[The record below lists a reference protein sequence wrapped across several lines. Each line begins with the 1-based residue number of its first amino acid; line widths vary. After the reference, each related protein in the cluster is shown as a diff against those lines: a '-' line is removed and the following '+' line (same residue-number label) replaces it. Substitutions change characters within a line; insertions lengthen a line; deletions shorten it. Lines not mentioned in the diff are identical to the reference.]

1 MTTTNRDEKMKE
13 ITDRLQAG
21 LEELFNS
28 EKYAE
33 YLRVMSQFHHYSFNN
48 TLLIAMQKPDAT
60 LVAGYN
66 AWEKKFNRHV
76 MKGEKGI
83 QIIAPAPFKEKQ
95 EQEKVDPNTGEVVLR
110 EDGQP
115 EIEEVTIVVPRF
127 KVSTVFDLSQTDGD
141 PLPELGPG
149 ELTASVENYEI
160 FLNAIRS
167 VAPVPIRFDEIRSGA
182 KGYYDNVNKEI
193 VIQTGMSEMQT
204 MKTAVHETA
213 HAILHDKDIMQEQG
227 IQKDQMT
234 KEVEAESVAF
244 VSLDHF
250 ELDTSDYSFPYIAG
264 WSSGRDTK
272 ELKASLDTIRK
283 TSSEIIDGIEAS
295 MREQMVELQANLQ
308 HEKPFIDH
316 FYVVEDLE
324 LHGQQAIREYSSCE
338 EALAAYF
345 ALPNT
350 KLKALGIQN
359 TNPLPGSLDFIHCV
373 NGIDTAIMDYSFVE
387 VWNNPEIQEVQAEIE
402 NALALHDTKIA
413 YDLPEGFV
421 AVESVENGY
430 AYHFYDLNYNCVE
443 NDVFETAVESEP
455 VTSLDGAVRKIGD
468 KLRISFDDWR
478 VTEYQKLMDKINEHE
493 NVLSLEALHEKAAT
507 TVKEPDGL
515 AVGYDAGFITVQRT
529 ENGFDYTIFNLKCR
543 PIDGGVLE
551 TPDLSLREAMNEVL
565 YAEGLDEDSTW
576 DANYDTIM
584 VEAGE
589 TELEQ
594 APKEPEISYFAAE
607 NMMFPVMGEYHET
620 DSLAEAVKLFE
631 DDQEG
636 KLTGIG
642 IAIGEGSIPL
652 VHREKGMTKM
662 TDLVSDNPMV
672 QQAFE
677 AAKQHFQE
685 GCEMEYHPRDTQ
697 ELDPVVEQRPVE
709 LAPPMPI
716 ADLKADIK
724 RDIPGSKTGSKKESI
739 LNALRERQARV
750 KEREKLT
757 TEHKNHERKKG
768 EHTL

>member
-95 EQEKVDPNTGEVVLR
+95 AQEKVDPNTGEVVLR

-295 MREQMVELQANLQ
+295 MREQVVELQANLQ

-324 LHGQQAIREYSSCE
+324 LHGQLAIREYSSCE

-757 TEHKNHERKKG
+757 TEQKNHEMKKG